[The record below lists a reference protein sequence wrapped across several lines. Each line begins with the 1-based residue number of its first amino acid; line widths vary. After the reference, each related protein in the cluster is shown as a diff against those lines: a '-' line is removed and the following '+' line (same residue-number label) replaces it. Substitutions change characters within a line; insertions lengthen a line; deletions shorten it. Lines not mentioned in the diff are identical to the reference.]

1 MKLSEYDGKY
11 VLIKDTDGHSFSG
24 LAKYG
29 NTEFLE
35 CEWGLDEPGRDEASR
50 QKHWRRCWNI

>member
-35 CEWGLDEPGRDEASR
+35 CEWGLDEDGRDEASR
-50 QKHWRRCWNI
+50 QKH